1 MPFMVSILTAKW
13 IAEAI
18 QPKGIYDLLID
29 LNDHPYL
36 DFKELKT
43 YGDAH
48 LSDLL
53 PSDRVLFNTSIDV
66 TQTPIVKASDLF
78 EKVVWSRREGYEDG
92 GFSLI
97 RGGQLIG
104 YVSLTDLSL
113 ALDLLP
119 CQGSNYDILIGPE
132 DQSTHNRVIDKLLI
146 TDSGLL
152 RIECEGSQVMD
163 MRVIVDRAPI
173 TLNKEAPIELA
184 REMFTKLGLRYLAVV
199 DGSEFRGII
208 HKKRFVGFIR
218 GL

>member
-1 MPFMVSILTAKW
+1 MVSILTSKW
-13 IAEAI
+13 VAEAI
-18 QPKGIYDLLID
+18 QTKGIYDLIID

-66 TQTPIVKASDLF
+66 TQTSFVKVSTLL
-78 EKVVWSRREGYEDG
+78 EKIAWSRREGYQDG
-92 GFSLI
+92 GFALI

-113 ALDLLP
+113 ALDLIP
-119 CQGSNYDILIGPE
+119 DKSVDYDVIIGPE
-132 DQSTHNRVIDKLLI
+132 DLSTHDIVADKFLV
-146 TDSGLL
+146 TDTGLL
-152 RIECEGSQVMD
+152 RMQRGDSQVMD

-173 TLNKEAPIELA
+173 TLGRDAPIELA